1 MIERR
6 VLLGVWLTAFALPP
20 VDAEADSATVRIG
33 QGVPTVSFLPLLAA
47 RALGSFNAQGL
58 ELQFAA
64 IRGGDPTTLAALDSG
79 DIDFAAVGSDTAL
92 EAIAKG
98 QPFQLIYSLMSEVS
112 LELVASNDLLRR
124 TGVGPAS
131 PLAKRIEA
139 LKDATIGVSAVGG
152 AQDRTAR
159 WLAAQGG
166 LNPQHDLKIA
176 MIGPPSAIHAA
187 LEQGQI
193 DAFLLSPPEGTLTER
208 ANAGQVL
215 IRLGAEFPELRRL
228 PFLVLVAKT
237 PMSDDGRKLA
247 VSTARALQAASRA
260 TLADPDAVS
269 EQIRQKFYSQLAP
282 DVMRGA
288 IESLRDGIA
297 GLGALSEPQIETALR
312 FAGSAAGKPK
322 QGAWTNTIVEAAEKV
337 P

>member
-6 VLLGVWLTAFALPP
+6 ALIGFWLAALVAPAGKARAATA
-20 VDAEADSATVRIG
+20 SVRIG

-47 RALGSFNAQGL
+47 RALDTFKQQEL
-58 ELQFAA
+58 DLQFVA
-64 IRGGDPTTLAALDSG
+64 INGGDPPALAALDSG
-79 DIDFAAVGSDTAL
+79 DIDFAAVGSDITF

-98 QPFQLIYSLMSEVS
+98 QPFELIYSLMSEVS
-112 LELVASNDLLRR
+112 LELVVSNDLLRR

-131 PLAKRIEA
+131 PLQERIAA

-152 AQDRTAR
+152 TQDRTAR

-166 LNPQHDLKIA
+166 LDPTTDLKIA
-176 MIGPPSAIHAA
+176 MIGPPPAIHAA
-187 LEQGQI
+187 LEHGQI

-215 IRLGAEFPELRRL
+215 IRLGAEFPELRQL
-228 PFLVLVAKT
+228 PFLVLVAKR
-237 PMSDDGRKLA
+237 PMSSEGRALA
-247 VSTARALQAASRA
+247 IATARALQAATRTA
-260 TLADPDAVS
+260 IADPAAVAD
-269 EQIRQKFYSQLAP
+269 QIRQKFYPQLAS
-282 DVMRGA
+282 DVLRTA
-288 IESLRDGIA
+288 IETLRPGIA
-297 GLGALSEPQIETALR
+297 TLGQLSEPQIEAALR

-322 QGAWTNTIVEAAEKV
+322 QGAWTDGIVEAAQQ